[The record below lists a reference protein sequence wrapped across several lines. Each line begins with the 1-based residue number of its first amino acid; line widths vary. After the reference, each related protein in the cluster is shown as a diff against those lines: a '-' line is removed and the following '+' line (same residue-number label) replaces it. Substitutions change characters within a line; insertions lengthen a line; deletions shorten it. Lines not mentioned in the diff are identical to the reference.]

1 MKVIL
6 LQDVAKI
13 GRRSQIVEVPNGYA
27 MNQLI
32 PKRMAQPATAANQ
45 KRIERMQAGVTAT
58 NEAVEAKFSK
68 AIEELKGKVIKVE
81 VEANEIGHTFKA
93 ISEAEIIESAK
104 SSGVD
109 LDVSM
114 ISIKSPIKSVGE
126 HEIEL
131 VNGKDKSI
139 FNIEVVK
146 K

>member
-13 GRRSQIVEVPNGYA
+13 GRRSQIVEVPTGYA

-32 PKRMAQPATAANQ
+32 PKKMAEPATAVNQ
-45 KRIERMQAGVTAT
+45 KRIERIKAGVSAS
-58 NEAVEAKFSK
+58 NEAIEAKFAKTVS
-68 AIEELKGKVIKVE
+68 ELKDKTIKVE

-93 ISEAEIIESAK
+93 VSEADIISSAK
-104 SSGVD
+104 TVGVD
-109 LDVSM
+109 IEVNM
-114 ISIKSPIKSVGE
+114 ISIKTPIKSVGE
-126 HEIEL
+126 HKIDL
-131 VNGKDKSI
+131 VCGQNKSD